1 MFKQIDKLLKA
12 GRLYKVVN
20 KNLPKLKKIKRK
32 KK

>member
-1 MFKQIDKLLKA
+1 MLKKIDKLLKA

-20 KNLPKLKKIKRK
+20 KNLPKLKKVKTK